1 MAKLIY
7 KVYFM
12 NNILLLIPIV
22 LGAQSGDEFTSEL
35 GTIKA
40 SMEEEEEE
48 TPLVIFQLI

>member
-22 LGAQSGDEFTSEL
+22 LDAQSGSELTSEL
-35 GTIKA
+35 ETIKV
-40 SMEEEEEE
+40 SMEEE
-48 TPLVIFQLI
+48 TPVVIFQLI